1 MSLPSDVP
9 HTLAFRLV
17 GDKNNNNFTT
27 VTLDNVYFVPVPAA
41 AVLGGIGLALAGW
54 QCRRRA
60 C

>member
-1 MSLPSDVP
+1 
-9 HTLAFRLV
+9 V